1 MSVCLMSIKPK
12 WAKELYSGKKTV
24 EFRKSSPAVG
34 SFVFLYESAP
44 VKAVTGV
51 FMVEAVFAST
61 ASHVWYA
68 TKALKRIWRPGSVDR
83 DFLFEYCGGAAR
95 KCCAILALDPRRFPE
110 TEWVKLEKYAVR
122 PPQSW
127 QVLRVSSNRGE
138 NALAQS
144 LLHFLK
150 CAVSKEAEESEVRHG

>member
-83 DFLFEYCGGAAR
+83 DFLFEYCGGGAR

-127 QVLRVSSNRGE
+127 QVLRVSSNRSE

-150 CAVSKEAEESEVRHG
+150 CAVSKEVEESEVRHG

>member
-24 EFRKSSPAVG
+24 EFRKSSPSLDG
-34 SFVFLYESAP
+34 LVFLYESAP
-44 VKAVTGV
+44 VKAVTGC
-51 FMVEAVFAST
+51 FQIQAVFTSN

-68 TKALKRIWRPGSVDR
+68 TKALKSVWKSGSVDR
-83 DFLFEYCGGAAR
+83 DFLFKYCGGAAG
-95 KCCAILALDPRRFPE
+95 KCCAILAGGPWRFPE

-127 QVLRVSSNRGE
+127 QVLRVSSNRSE

-150 CAVSKEAEESEVRHG
+150 CAVSKEVEESEVRHG